1 LRSITFT
8 WNEQK
13 EKKHAGHQQRSLGR
27 SRRSSSPR
35 WGRRGNPSPDDV
47 QPRDL
52 SGIVGTAIELVN
64 KFKNGD
70 DVEST
75 LVALQETLE
84 MLDFEIDALSRPDHA
99 NTMG

>member
-1 LRSITFT
+1 MLDINNAASVVLDVAVL
-8 WNEQK
+8 
-13 EKKHAGHQQRSLGR
+13 HAGDEEEILRPMTFS
-27 SRRSSSPR
+27 
-35 WGRRGNPSPDDV
+35 
-47 QPRDL
+47 PRDL

-84 MLDFEIDALSRPDHA
+84 MLDFETDALSRPDDA
-99 NTMG
+99 NTLG